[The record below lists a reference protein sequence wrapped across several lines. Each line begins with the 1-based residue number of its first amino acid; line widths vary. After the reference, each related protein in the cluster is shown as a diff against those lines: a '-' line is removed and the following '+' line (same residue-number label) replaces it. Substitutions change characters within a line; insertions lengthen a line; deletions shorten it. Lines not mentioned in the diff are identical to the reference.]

1 MYKKRGKAST
11 IYKDIF
17 YKLSNKIYW
26 REYSDLYYA
35 VYLVAFKPSPL
46 LIIPDEILNFVL
58 VIPEDVVT
66 AAEVCIHN
74 IRLFVVY
81 EDLIEAPDQFWVM
94 VIDGV

>member
-1 MYKKRGKAST
+1 MLCIKRRERLALST
-11 IYKDIF
+11 KIF
-17 YKLSNKIYW
+17 FTNCQIKYIEGN
-26 REYSDLYYA
+26 SDLYYA

-81 EDLIEAPDQFWVM
+81 EDLIEAPDQF
-94 VIDGV
+94 